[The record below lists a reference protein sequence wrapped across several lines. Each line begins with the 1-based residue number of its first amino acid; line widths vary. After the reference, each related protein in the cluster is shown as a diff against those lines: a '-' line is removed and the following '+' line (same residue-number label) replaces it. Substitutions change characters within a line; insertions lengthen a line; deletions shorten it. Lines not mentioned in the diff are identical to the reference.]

1 MKDSNKSI
9 LWFIAAI
16 LATTFILAIFV
27 DTGIAVWAAAA
38 LIVGFFF
45 QNMVFTMVSRSR
57 NSGHVWFHFPIAIM
71 SNGIYFL
78 LHYIFILPQLIQQI
92 AEGSTEGML
101 WLGVLY
107 TLPTASGS
115 TLMMWIAINKIEKG
129 KKRVGGNSFNEME
142 AKIKTLE
149 NTMHMANENT
159 AKLIAANGE
168 LAHRIAAL
176 EKPKPRRRK
185 NG

>member
-1 MKDSNKSI
+1 MSKDNNNSI

-16 LATTFILAIFV
+16 LTLTAVLAVVV
-27 DTGIAVWAAAA
+27 DTGIAVWAALA

-57 NSGHVWFHFPIAIM
+57 NSGHVWFHFPIAIL

-78 LHYIFILPQLIQQI
+78 LLYIFILPQLIAQI
-92 AEGSTEGML
+92 NDGSTEGML

-142 AKIKTLE
+142 AKLKAVEERLQKIE
-149 NTMHMANENT
+149 QDV
-159 AKLIAANGE
+159 
-168 LAHRIAAL
+168 
-176 EKPKPRRRK
+176 
-185 NG
+185 